1 MGKRRP
7 IFSAIRALLLS
18 VGVVL
23 ALPSAIYAAGV
34 EAGMSETALLELK
47 GNPESTASVGV
58 KTIYRFPD
66 MQVTVIGGKV
76 VSFKDR
82 DALKEKRN
90 ADERTQRV
98 KKLQDET
105 PDGPNVSALVE
116 ITQVLGDGG
125 CLVELMKQE
134 RIPGTSTELA
144 RIGGGG
150 YREPD
155 KIDTYGSGVIAYI
168 AGIPRGWT
176 DGERLEVTMAPKGQY
191 VYTNVQGA
199 RSTVRKYLLINF
211 SK

>member
-1 MGKRRP
+1 
-7 IFSAIRALLLS
+7 
-18 VGVVL
+18 
-23 ALPSAIYAAGV
+23 
-34 EAGMSETALLELK
+34 MSETALLELK